1 MAAKRK
7 KEEWVDDG
15 RVIANM
21 NVEGLPD
28 VFYKRNRRK
37 RFDEFG
43 EIPVKKEPVKLTRE
57 ERRAISHGVS
67 FAFIAA
73 LLVFAVL
80 FMLFLIFCSKVWF
93 A

>member
-1 MAAKRK
+1 MGKKRK

-21 NVEGLPD
+21 NVEGMPD

-43 EIPVKKEPVKLTRE
+43 EVAEKPQPIKLTRE
-57 ERRAISHGVS
+57 ERHAISRGVG
-67 FAFIAA
+67 FAFLAA
-73 LLVFAVL
+73 LLAFAAL
-80 FMLFLIFCSKVWF
+80 FTLFLLFCSKVWF